1 VRTSEFTTKATT
13 PQGDSEDFAAK
24 LNVKLWVVVVV
35 VVVTGAAAPSGAA
48 EKKEKPSRKSVN
60 NRIHR
65 ISARDFAHVGG
76 PVR

>member
-13 PQGDSEDFAAK
+13 PQGDSEDFAAR

-48 EKKEKPSRKSVN
+48 EKKEKPSRKVLITESIESP
-60 NRIHR
+60 RE
-65 ISARDFAHVGG
+65 ISHM
-76 PVR
+76 